1 MSRRELDRVSW
12 ILTARRRPS
21 ATVGDR
27 AEERTHKY
35 AAMSPGERLQRA
47 LELST
52 FCRLL
57 GEAGD
62 RSRSRL

>member
-1 MSRRELDRVSW
+1 MKHSSVQPALW

-21 ATVGDR
+21 ASVGDR
-27 AEERTHKY
+27 ALRRSDAY

-47 LELST
+47 LKLST

-57 GEAGD
+57 SEAGD
-62 RSRSRL
+62 RTRSRQ